1 MSNASE
7 AIFIPIQWG
16 FKLPF
21 KISSDDQKSIIDFV
35 RSQGKKAG
43 FNLAEG
49 GYVEPWY
56 FYSLR
61 TITNKSEIRAKYSE
75 KVSVT
80 DFSFR
85 YDEDCQWDWVQ
96 CPITEIVKTYVDRL
110 VPFYQNQKITRV
122 QVALQRPQMDLP
134 LHRDRVMGEIYADT
148 GNEPY
153 NPFAGRIE
161 AKINNSQ
168 KLNRGLTVKIPI
180 TEIPSDNGLPILE
193 IDGKKNVY
201 NVEDN
206 IFAINEIDIRHGS
219 MPVAHYRGVISIDG
233 LLDFAALSKLALE
246 PIGVKETIR

>member
-1 MSNASE
+1 MPNELQAP
-7 AIFIPIQWG
+7 FIPSRWG

-21 KISSDDQKSIIDFV
+21 KISTDDQKKVVDFV
-35 RSQGKKAG
+35 RSEGKKAG
-43 FNLAEG
+43 FHLAEG

-61 TITNKSEIRAKYSE
+61 TITNKPEIRAKYQD

-96 CPITEIVKTYVDRL
+96 CPITELVKSYVDKL
-110 VPFYQNQKITRV
+110 LPFYQNRKVTRV

-134 LHRDRVMGEIYADT
+134 LHRDRVMGEVYADT
-148 GNEPY
+148 GTDPY

-168 KLNRGLTVKIPI
+168 KMNRGLTVKIPI
-180 TEIPSDNGLPILE
+180 TEISYDNGLPILE
-193 IDGKKNVY
+193 IDNIKNVY
-201 NVEDN
+201 DVKDS

-219 MPVAHYRGVISIDG
+219 MPVSHYRGVISIDG
-233 LLDFAALSKLALE
+233 LLDFSELSKLELTS
-246 PIGVKETIR
+246 IGIKESLK